1 MAEYLITYAELQSVA
16 NAIREAAGADPLT
29 NTGGDYLV
37 NDTDLISLAS
47 AIRTAAGIEADLEWP
62 TDFITQIES
71 LSGMTIPA
79 GTTTL
84 AFPQDYINIIETASS
99 SYNIN
104 ITLYCIQ
111 NSECEDLYGS
121 DVATLQS
128 DLGEPISSLVTTYE
142 DDPYYGTVFS
152 ESNSFSCGSNDT
164 IDLTSLIESLS
175 SNLDPNSTGYIFD
188 STQLDINCDDDG
200 ADVNIDFNPET
211 YELTLEGITKDCN
224 IEILFTDKYCEIEI
238 YAVYIPSIDQLQAAQ
253 QSSIITQQ
261 SVETLASFYY
271 SQEIGNGLT
280 KTPSSSYAETF
291 IPFIKSQIIDSQ
303 EINNCIFEVSASYPI
318 NEIGTALTDIPVII
332 RNQFYSKNYPSATA
346 NNIADNIIL
355 INVDPGS
362 YNISDTTSQ
371 ILYQDTPIK
380 SALGVLR
387 NNLDSA
393 DFTLNNPTDNLS
405 LEIRLIEN
413 SQINDLI

>member
-1 MAEYLITYAELQSVA
+1 MADYLVTYEELQSVA
-16 NAIREAAGADPLT
+16 NAIRETAGLDPLSR
-29 NTGGDYLV
+29 TGGDYIV
-37 NDTDLISLAS
+37 DEDDLIDLAK
-47 AIRTAAGIEADLEWP
+47 AIRTAAGTDADLKWP
-62 TDFITQIES
+62 DDFISEIET
-71 LSGMTIPA
+71 LTGMTIPA

-84 AFPQDYINIIETASS
+84 AFPQGYIDIIETASS
-99 SYNIN
+99 NYNIN

-142 DDPYYGTVFS
+142 DDPYHGTVFS
-152 ESNSFSCGSNDT
+152 ESDSFSCGSNDT

-188 STQLDINCDDDG
+188 SAQLDINCDDDG
-200 ADVNIDFNPET
+200 ADVNIDFDPET

-224 IEILFTDKYCEIEI
+224 IEILFTDKYCEIEM

-253 QSSIITQQ
+253 QSGIIAQQ
-261 SVETLASFYY
+261 SLNVLTQLYY
-271 SQEIGNGLT
+271 DQEVRNGLT
-280 KTPSSSYAETF
+280 RTPSSSYAETF
-291 IPFIKSQIIDSQ
+291 IPFIKNQINPQD
-303 EINNCIFEVSASYPI
+303 INNCIFEVSASYPI

-332 RNQFYSKNYPSATA
+332 HNQFNSKNYPSATA

-362 YNISDTTSQ
+362 YNISDTASQ
-371 ILYQDTPIK
+371 ILYQDAPIK
-380 SALGVLR
+380 SVLGVSK
-387 NNLDSA
+387 NDLDSA
-393 DFTLNNPTDNLS
+393 DFALNNPTDNLS
-405 LEIRLIEN
+405 LEIRLIED